1 VEETLKV
8 EAAVIPPTQAPAQVE
23 ETPAEAEA
31 TPAAAAEEAPKD
43 DTQPAEA
50 EKKTPKLL
58 ARILAPFK
66 GDGKKAEKKEKSPK
80 SPKKKKKGETE
91 AAATSG
97 EESSKEETEPPKEA
111 KEVEPAPVKEPE
123 TPAPVAETSTAH
135 DEAKKEEKKDEKKD
149 TNAKATKLGRRIS
162 ARVGDFFKVK
172 PKTEVASAAKVDE
185 HPPKIDQPAPVAPLE
200 NVTEAAGEASAAE
213 TETAKPVEPAPAV
226 TPVVAA
232 AA

>member
-1 VEETLKV
+1 MSAPEAAAAPVEQTPVDVAEAPAAPVEETLKV
-8 EAAVIPPTQAPAQVE
+8 EAAVIP
-23 ETPAEAEA
+23 
-31 TPAAAAEEAPKD
+31 
-43 DTQPAEA
+43 PAEA